1 MYIMK
6 NLMLLPLL
14 AVSVLVYAGPIEDE
28 IIARIHK
35 VGELCLVGQACA
47 SGQMM
52 EAVSDSAASPE
63 AIYERSCSTCHDLG
77 IAGAPKMSDVAQWAP
92 RLEKGMET
100 LYDSGIYG
108 LAPGM
113 PAKGMC
119 FECSDD
125 DIRAVVDYMV
135 AVSQ

>member
-1 MYIMK
+1 MK
-6 NLMLLPLL
+6 NLMLLPFLVVTIV
-14 AVSVLVYAGPIEDE
+14 AVAGPIEDE

-35 VGELCLVGQACA
+35 VGDVCLVGQAYA
-47 SGQMM
+47 AGEMM
-52 EAVSDSAASPE
+52 EALSDTASSPE
-63 AIYERSCSTCHDLG
+63 SIYERSCSTCHDLG
-77 IAGAPKMSDVAQWAP
+77 IAGAPKMADVAQWAP
-92 RLEKGMET
+92 RLEKGMDT

-125 DIRAVVDYMV
+125 DIKAVVDYMV
-135 AVSQ
+135 AASQ